1 MEEKQP
7 FCKWASDEANRFYEI
22 LADAENNF
30 VETLQKNSCKKHP
43 TVNYLIPLLLNL
55 KKTGIMFSTKE
66 KIQIGGQGG
75 RVTSKNLAIWNQK
88 HSDDPFLNLIF

>member
-30 VETLQKNSCKKHP
+30 VETLKKHP
-43 TVNYLIPLLLNL
+43 TVNYLIQLLLNL
-55 KKTGIMFSTKE
+55 KKTWIMFSTKE
-66 KIQIGGQGG
+66 KIQIGGQG
-75 RVTSKNLAIWNQK
+75 
-88 HSDDPFLNLIF
+88 

>member
-30 VETLQKNSCKKHP
+30 VETLKKHP
-43 TVNYLIPLLLNL
+43 AENYLIPQLMNL
-55 KKTGIMFSTKE
+55 KKTWIMFSTKE
-66 KIQIGGQGG
+66 KIQIGGQG
-75 RVTSKNLAIWNQK
+75 RRACSKNLAIWNQK

>member
-30 VETLQKNSCKKHP
+30 VETLKKHP
-43 TVNYLIPLLLNL
+43 TVNYLIQLLLNL
-55 KKTGIMFSTKE
+55 KKTWIMFSTKE
-66 KIQIGGQGG
+66 KIQIGGQGR
-75 RVTSKNLAIWNQK
+75 RVSSQNLAIWNQK
-88 HSDDPFLNLIF
+88 HSDDSFLHLIF

>member
-30 VETLQKNSCKKHP
+30 VETLKKHP
-43 TVNYLIPLLLNL
+43 AENYLIPQLLNL
-55 KKTGIMFSTKE
+55 KKTWIMFSTKE
-66 KIQIGGQGG
+66 KIQIGGQGR
-75 RVTSKNLAIWNQK
+75 RVSSQNLAIWNQK
-88 HSDDPFLNLIF
+88 HSDDSFLHLIF

>member
-7 FCKWASDEANRFYEI
+7 FCNWASDEANRFYEI

-30 VETLQKNSCKKHP
+30 VETLKKHP
-43 TVNYLIPLLLNL
+43 TVNYLIQLLLNL
-55 KKTGIMFSTKE
+55 KKTWIMFSTKE
-66 KIQIGGQGG
+66 KIQIGGQGR
-75 RVTSKNLAIWNQK
+75 RVCSKNLAIWNQK

>member
-30 VETLQKNSCKKHP
+30 VETLKKHP
-43 TVNYLIPLLLNL
+43 AENYLIP
-55 KKTGIMFSTKE
+55 
-66 KIQIGGQGG
+66 
-75 RVTSKNLAIWNQK
+75 
-88 HSDDPFLNLIF
+88 